1 VSRLSPSRSFCGLR
15 HGATDWNRQGLFQG
29 RTDNPLNEDGL
40 RQAHAAAS
48 MLGGIGIS
56 RIVASPL
63 MRAARTAKIIADAI
77 SVPLTIDDGIIEFDF
92 GSFEGLPVRDLM
104 IRHGVNSATG
114 LVSILPADGESW
126 DAMTERSL
134 TCVSGWLDRHP
145 ADHFLFV
152 CHDAVMQGMA
162 NALSGSYF
170 KNSHGTP
177 FRYVHE
183 TAQWRVEQLVI
194 WDRCS
199 PSPPAT

>member
-1 VSRLSPSRSFCGLR
+1 VTPARTFYGLR
-15 HGATDWNRQGLFQG
+15 HGATDWNREGRFQG

-40 RQAHAAAS
+40 RQAHEAVDILRGA
-48 MLGGIGIS
+48 GIS

-63 MRAARTAKIIADAI
+63 ARAARTAEIIADAI
-77 SVPLTIDDGIIEFDF
+77 SVPLAIDDGIIEFDF

-104 IRHGVNSATG
+104 IKHGVNSATG

-126 DAMTERSL
+126 DAMTARSL
-134 TCVSGWLDRHP
+134 ACVSAWLDRHP
-145 ADHFLFV
+145 GDNLLFV

-162 NALSGSYF
+162 NALCGSYF

-177 FRYVHE
+177 FRYVRE
-183 TAQWRVEQLVI
+183 QAQWRIEQVAI
-194 WDRCS
+194 AGRYS

>member
-1 VSRLSPSRSFCGLR
+1 MTALAPSRSFYGLR
-15 HGATDWNRQGLFQG
+15 HGATDWNRAGRFQG

-40 RQAHAAAS
+40 RQAHEAADV
-48 MLGGIGIS
+48 LRGTGIS

-63 MRAARTAKIIADAI
+63 LRAAKTAEIIADAI

-104 IRHGVNSATG
+104 IKHGVKSATG
-114 LVSILPADGESW
+114 LVSILPADGEHW

-134 TCVSGWLDRHP
+134 ACVSAWLDRHP
-145 ADHFLFV
+145 DDDLLFV

-162 NALSGSYF
+162 NALTGSYF

-177 FRYVHE
+177 FRYMRD
-183 TAQWRVEQLVI
+183 AANWRIEQVAI
-194 WDRCS
+194 
-199 PSPPAT
+199 

>member
-1 VSRLSPSRSFCGLR
+1 MTPARTFYGLR
-15 HGATDWNRQGLFQG
+15 HGATDWNRQGRFQG

-40 RQAHAAAS
+40 AQAHEAVD
-48 MLGGIGIS
+48 MLRGAGIS

-63 MRAARTAKIIADAI
+63 VRAARTAEIIAAAI
-77 SVPLTIDDGIIEFDF
+77 SVPLAIDDGIIEFDF

-104 IRHGVNSATG
+104 IKHGVKSATG

-134 TCVSGWLDRHP
+134 ACVSAWLDRHP
-145 ADHFLFV
+145 DDNLLFV

-162 NALSGSYF
+162 NALCGSYF

-177 FRYVHE
+177 FRYVRE
-183 TAQWRVEQLVI
+183 QAQWRIEQVATAG
-194 WDRCS
+194 RYS